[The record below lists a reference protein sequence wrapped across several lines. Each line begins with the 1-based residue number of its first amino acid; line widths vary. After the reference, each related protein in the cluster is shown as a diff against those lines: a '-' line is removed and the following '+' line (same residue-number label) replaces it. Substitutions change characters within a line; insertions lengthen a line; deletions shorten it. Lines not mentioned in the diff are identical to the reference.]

1 MFTTFITRMHSSRMR
16 TICWSSR
23 VCPGSVCPGG
33 CLPRGVCLPRG
44 CLPSRSRGVSAR
56 HPPWT
61 EFVTH
66 ACENI
71 TFPQLHLRTVII
83 SIAVMFANYRP
94 QRSCGQGYVF
104 TCVCDSVHGGAIP
117 ACIAGGI
124 PACLAA
130 GWGGYPSMN
139 CRWHPSMP
147 FSMSLGGAW
156 SWGGACSRG
165 SACSWGVAFWFGGLL
180 V

>member
-1 MFTTFITRMHSSRMR
+1 MSAQGD
-16 TICWSSR
+16 
-23 VCPGSVCPGG
+23 VCPGVCVCPE
-33 CLPRGVCLPRG
+33 GVCLVGPG
-44 CLPSRSRGVSAR
+44 GVSVR

-83 SIAVMFANYRP
+83 SIAVIIANYRP

-104 TCVCDSVHGGAIP
+104 TRVCDSVHGGAIP

-124 PACLAA
+124 PECLAA
-130 GWGGYPSMN
+130 GLGGGGYPSMN
-139 CRWHPSMP
+139 CGWHPSMP
-147 FSMSLGGAW
+147 FSMSLGVPGLGW
-156 SWGGACSRG
+156 CLLPGECLLLG
-165 SACSWGVAFWFGGLL
+165 GGLL
-180 V
+180 LWWPSD